1 MFFGSPRASDPGPSG
16 SFSGETRKII
26 TYWKVMK
33 GKSFFKVK
41 VKHLLPLMK
50 LWPPND
56 TANMA
61 DPYEVLLSPENYFLT
76 NVFLEST
83 IEVIEL
89 EIVRN
94 VSFFPY
100 C

>member
-1 MFFGSPRASDPGPSG
+1 MFFRSLKVSDPGPSG
-16 SFSGETRKII
+16 CFSEETRKIT

-33 GKSFFKVK
+33 GKSFFTVK

-61 DPYEVLLSPENYFLT
+61 DPYEVLLSSENYFLN

-83 IEVIEL
+83 IAVIEL
-89 EIVRN
+89 EIIRN
-94 VSFFPY
+94 VSFFTY